1 MDDRSDELLHQRLD
15 RLEEKGRATLAGA
28 ACTAAWRAGIDLA
41 MRTAIVVP
49 VLTLVMAMMRPVAVL
64 PAIIFAIVVPLV
76 VLLVAVAVRMAR
88 FQVERRAALA
98 LVDQSLALKDRAVIA
113 AEFLAD
119 DRRDGFR
126 RAALQ
131 EAMPWLD
138 RAASTPVHAEARAVE
153 QGWRRWV
160 IPALALVILVVALT
174 IRPSSPVPSGVAEP
188 SALQRIGAA
197 LGLRADGPEVQA
209 DRNGQDAEGH
219 GRDASSAMAAGGV
232 AGGSR
237 MGAAGAAAMTKAG
250 ASPGGSATP
259 LGQSQ
264 SGGNGASAS
273 SGNGGADSP
282 GAAGRSADADHA
294 GQSGKTAEGQRSG
307 EPKMAGDSQ
316 ATAPENR
323 ATPPQGNQSG
333 AGASVSTPSGAPPA
347 PRNPGGSQDQQR
359 SGSRNRQQSGQQ
371 SQGSGS
377 SGRANN
383 NGQQGSNRGD
393 GQEGAKRARGSS
405 SLMLA
410 VPMEDRVIG
419 TVNAGAVSSTT
430 RNAPPRA
437 MASGTVAAQARG
449 AGQGPG
455 AALPERTRSVQED
468 RLLERY
474 FARTGV
480 DR

>member
-15 RLEEKGRATLAGA
+15 RLEEKGRATLAGV

-76 VLLVAVAVRMAR
+76 ALLVAVAVRMAR

-98 LVDQSLALKDRAVIA
+98 LIDQSLALKDRAVIA

-197 LGLRADGPEVQA
+197 MGLRADGPEVQA
-209 DRNGQDAEGH
+209 DLNGQDAEGH
-219 GRDASSAMAAGGV
+219 GRDASAAMAAGASRGI
-232 AGGSR
+232 ADGGGR
-237 MGAAGAAAMTKAG
+237 
-250 ASPGGSATP
+250 GG
-259 LGQSQ
+259 GHDQ
-264 SGGNGASAS
+264 GGCQPRRIG
-273 SGNGGADSP
+273 
-282 GAAGRSADADHA
+282 H
-294 GQSGKTAEGQRSG
+294 
-307 EPKMAGDSQ
+307 
-316 ATAPENR
+316 
-323 ATPPQGNQSG
+323 
-333 AGASVSTPSGAPPA
+333 A
-347 PRNPGGSQDQQR
+347 PRAVARRWKRGIR
-359 SGSRNRQQSGQQ
+359 IVGQWR
-371 SQGSGS
+371 
-377 SGRANN
+377 GR
-383 NGQQGSNRGD
+383 
-393 GQEGAKRARGSS
+393 
-405 SLMLA
+405 
-410 VPMEDRVIG
+410 
-419 TVNAGAVSSTT
+419 
-430 RNAPPRA
+430 
-437 MASGTVAAQARG
+437 
-449 AGQGPG
+449 
-455 AALPERTRSVQED
+455 
-468 RLLERY
+468 
-474 FARTGV
+474 
-480 DR
+480 